1 MSDEAAVPSPA
12 LPHILLVEDHA
23 QLRKMIARSLAA
35 TGYRVTTAEDGD
47 KARELLLA
55 GTIAD
60 LLLSD
65 IRMPGSMN
73 GLQLAAWVRE
83 HRPAMAII
91 LQTGFS
97 EIGTTEF
104 TLLRK
109 PYTPDELFAAINDK
123 IGSAGTP
130 EK

>member
-1 MSDEAAVPSPA
+1 MNDDVAKPSPA

-23 QLRKMIARSLAA
+23 QLRKMIAMSLAA
-35 TGYRVTTAEDGD
+35 AGYRVTTAEDGD
-47 KARELLLA
+47 RARELLVA
-55 GTIAD
+55 GAVAD

-97 EIGTTEF
+97 ELGTSEF
-104 TLLRK
+104 TVLRK
-109 PYTPDELFAAINDK
+109 PYSPVELFAAIE
-123 IGSAGTP
+123 ATFR
-130 EK
+130 